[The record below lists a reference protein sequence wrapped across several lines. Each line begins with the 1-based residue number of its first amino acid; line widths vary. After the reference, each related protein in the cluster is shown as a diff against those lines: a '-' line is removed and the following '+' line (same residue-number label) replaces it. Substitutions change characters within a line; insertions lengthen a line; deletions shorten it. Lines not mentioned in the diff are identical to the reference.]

1 MKNFILKLVVLFGFL
16 FLPTIVK
23 AQTFIITDIDF
34 PSSIS
39 QTIQQREKDNSLGE
53 EIKLEFFDKSVRVII
68 SGRNGEKENGIFDKV
83 GDNKYELT
91 DKRGGKMILEL
102 NTLLGYIKSIKLYSQ
117 GNTRYDGTIIIAK
130 RK

>member
-1 MKNFILKLVVLFGFL
+1 MKSFILKSFVLFGFL

-53 EIKLEFFDKSVRVII
+53 KIKLEFFDKSVRVII

-117 GNTRYDGTIIIAK
+117 GNTTYQGTTIVAK